1 MITTPQDYNS
11 KLHLIQ
17 DTNKPTVAV
26 LLPSDE
32 KIYNIDLSE
41 RKIEAP
47 AYLSIEKDHYAE
59 TIYFL
64 VDRYYDNIDLTETTC
79 IVQYINAKNESR
91 IYAVPFYDITT
102 FPGKILFPWCIDS
115 EVTKVAGNVKFSM
128 KFYNTFKNEDDE
140 VLFSFNLN
148 TLFAFSKVL
157 NGLDVAKE
165 DETYSYVASEIEK
178 ALARIDVATKL
189 DIEWI
194 DV

>member
-189 DIEWI
+189 DIE
-194 DV
+194 

>member
-11 KLHLIQ
+11 KLHLINN
-17 DTNKPTVAV
+17 TNKPSIAV

-32 KIYNIDLSE
+32 KIYNINLSE

-47 AYLSIEKDHYAE
+47 EYLSIEKDHYAE

-64 VDRYYDNIDLTETTC
+64 VDRYYDNVDLVETTC
-79 IVQYINAKNESR
+79 IIQYINAKNESR
-91 IYAVPFYDITT
+91 IYAVPFYDVTT
-102 FPGKILFPWCIDS
+102 FPGKILIPWCIDS
-115 EVTKVAGNVKFSM
+115 EVTKAAGNVKFSV
-128 KFYNTFKNEDDE
+128 KFYNTFKNENEE

-157 NGLDVAKE
+157 TGFDVAKK

-178 ALARIDVATKL
+178 ALARLDIATRP
-189 DIEWI
+189 DIEW
-194 DV
+194 VYL